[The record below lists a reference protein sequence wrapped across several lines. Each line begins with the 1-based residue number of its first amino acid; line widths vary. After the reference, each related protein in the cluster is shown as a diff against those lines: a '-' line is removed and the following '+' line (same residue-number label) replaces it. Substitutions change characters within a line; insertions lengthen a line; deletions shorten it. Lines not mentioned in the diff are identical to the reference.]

1 MANINSYLNIWANPL
16 YIEKQE
22 SLFKN
27 IDNYLVNPPQR
38 ILDIGCGLA
47 YISELFYKK
56 YNSEIWLLDGD
67 RNNNNPNGK
76 RSNKWG
82 ETNDFLFYNTKEN
95 LEKSWKERDLK
106 YRFIDASNIDIPND
120 IKFDLVYSWL
130 SCGYHYPLSSYS
142 ELIKNHTNE
151 QSIVIMDLRKKTL
164 TPEKQETN
172 FQIIKEFPKNGKAH
186 KVHIKLL

>member
-1 MANINSYLNIWANPL
+1 MGNINTYLNLWANPL

-22 SLFKN
+22 FLFKH
-27 IDNYLVNPPQR
+27 IDKYLIHPPQR

-47 YISELFYKK
+47 YISEFFYKK

-82 ETNDFLFYNTKEN
+82 EKNDFLFYNTKEN

-106 YRFIDASNIDIPND
+106 YRFVDASNIDIPNN

-130 SCGYHYPLSSYS
+130 SCGYHYPLSGYS
-142 ELIKNHTNE
+142 QLIKDHTNE